1 MNKIATPDKF
11 FTVKKF
17 VMCRNFVQTI
27 SLALLMKRRKKKGYF
42 IMSAILHVVAP
53 LKSGMNEF
61 EL

>member
-1 MNKIATPDKF
+1 
-11 FTVKKF
+11 
-17 VMCRNFVQTI
+17 MCRNFVQTI